1 MELIND
7 ERRWYGKSWCTLG
20 DSITAA
26 NGYQPL
32 VGAALGFSVIT
43 NAGQSGC
50 PLTAGGDRDYG
61 ATVHIGRKMELG
73 YDCVTIFA
81 GTNDFRL
88 DKPIGRKEDRDIHT
102 FYGAYIELVEDILT
116 KNPACRLSL
125 WTPLQRD
132 KDGFD
137 IHSVNQAG
145 HRLIDYVEVI
155 QAIGLEYALPVL
167 NLYAE
172 SGFNRFTLS
181 VLTSDRLHPN
191 EQGYA
196 RIASMASSFLAR
208 L

>member
-1 MELIND
+1 MET
-7 ERRWYGKSWCTLG
+7 RTAGKWYGKSWCTLG

-26 NGYQPL
+26 NGYQPI
-32 VGAALGFSVIT
+32 VGSALGFSTIV
-43 NAGQSGC
+43 NEGKSGC

-61 ATVHIGRKMELG
+61 ATVHIGRSMEPVF
-73 YDCVTIFA
+73 DCVTIFA

-88 DKPIGRKEDRDIHT
+88 DKPIGNKNDRDIYT
-102 FYGAYIELVEDILT
+102 FYGAYMELVEDIMR

-137 IHSVNQAG
+137 IDSVNQAG
-145 HRLIDYVEVI
+145 HRLVDYVEVI
-155 QAIGLEYALPVL
+155 QAIGVEYALPVL

-172 SGFNRFTLS
+172 SGFNRFTLDA
-181 VLTSDRLHPN
+181 LTSDRLHPN
-191 EQGYA
+191 EEGHK
-196 RIASMASSFLAR
+196 RIASMAVSFLER